1 MRHLFIE
8 FLTQLG
14 SADRAHDIDH
24 IERVVAT
31 ARQLGKR
38 EGAELAVLEPAAWLH
53 DCVSVAKDHPQRKQ
67 ASLLAADRA
76 VEFLQEI
83 NYPSQHLSAIHHAI
97 VAHSFSANIRPKS
110 LEAKI
115 LQDADRMDALGAI
128 GIARCI
134 LVGGKLN
141 RQLYSSIDPLCVDRE
156 PNDDV
161 YTLDHFFTKLLTLG
175 ESMQTQAAKAEAQ
188 RRSVYMRDFL
198 VQLQSELLTQ
208 E

>member
-1 MRHLFIE
+1 MRNLFIE

-14 SADRAHDIDH
+14 SDDRAHDIDH

-31 ARQLGKR
+31 ARQLGER
-38 EGAELAVLEPAAWLH
+38 EGANLAILEPAAWLH
-53 DCVSVAKDHPQRKQ
+53 DCVAVAKDHPQRKQ

-76 VEFLQEI
+76 VEFLQQI
-83 NYPSQHLSAIHHAI
+83 DYPERYYSAIHHAI
-97 VAHSFSANIRPKS
+97 VAHSFSANITPET

-141 RQLYSSIDPLCVDRE
+141 RQLYSAIDPLCETRE
-156 PNDDV
+156 PDDNV

-175 ESMQTQAAKAEAQ
+175 DSMQTQAAKAEAQ

-198 VQLQSELLTQ
+198 VQLQSELLT
-208 E
+208 